1 MKNKTKGIIFT
12 TLLSALVVSSFTIFS
27 FAKDKEKTETHS
39 ILTEEKLSNSTNAYG
54 KISNNNIYNEEFLKQ
69 KVNSYKASMNSNLSS
84 SINKA
89 KKLSNN
95 ENNCTVD
102 FYNNEKDSTVES
114 VLTFDDDIYCLN
126 AENGDLIHYVQ
137 KNPSLTPTKLNEEQ
151 IKEIG
156 LELYDS
162 LKDTLNNKEY
172 TYTEL
177 ENYDDEIW
185 TIRFYKYYNNLINYG
200 EAVKI
205 SFSPE
210 SKEIVSLV
218 ILDTPFANNS
228 IEISQETAFNI
239 AKKYMK
245 KTKATDMTS
254 EIKIVTPN
262 YFWYSNIADY
272 KNIQTSRLAYVFTCN
287 NDANAEI
294 YVDCTTGE
302 VIGGDMTV
310 GGEM

>member
-1 MKNKTKGIIFT
+1 MKNKTKNIIIT
-12 TLLSALVVSSFTIFS
+12 TLLSSLVISSFTIFS
-27 FAKDKEKTETHS
+27 LAKDKEKNESHA
-39 ILTEEKLSNSTNAYG
+39 ILTEEKLSNSSNTYE
-54 KISNNNIYNEEFLKQ
+54 KISNKDTYNEDLLMQ
-69 KVNSYKASMNSNLSS
+69 KINNYKNSMNSIS
-84 SINKA
+84 SI
-89 KKLSNN
+89 KKLKRISNK
-95 ENNCTVD
+95 EEDYTIE
-102 FYNNEKDSTVES
+102 FFNNEKNSTVES
-114 VLTFDDDIYCLN
+114 VINFKDELYCLN
-126 AENGDLIHYVQ
+126 AENGNLIHYVQ
-137 KNPSLTPTKLNEEQ
+137 KNPSLVSTKLNEEE
-151 IKEIG
+151 IKQIG
-156 LELYDS
+156 LELYNS
-162 LKDTLNNKEY
+162 IKDTLNGEY
-172 TYTEL
+172 IYTEL

-218 ILDTPFANNS
+218 ILDNPFANNTV
-228 IEISQETAFNI
+228 EISEETAFNI

-262 YFWYSNIADY
+262 YFWYSDISDY

-302 VIGGDMTV
+302 VIGGNMTV